1 MKIDKAELAQ
11 KISKLKNVVP
21 KKTTTPVLQGVLVQ
35 DGYLIANNM
44 ELTVKAK
51 IEGTDGE
58 SFIIPAKAFDLISN
72 LPDGDVD
79 ITAEQ
84 KDKAYSITIKA
95 AKIKNK
101 YQTMDPSTF
110 PMPNT
115 EDEDGGGFAIRSEA
129 LLTSMRRVSYAISAS
144 GTNQQMCALCLQAA
158 GGTLNFVGLDGHV
171 LAWDK
176 LDFEG
181 EFELLIPKA
190 TVEKLLSIGITGEV
204 SIKYNKVGAVF
215 VTDEYEIHTRIVNGE
230 YFKYAGM
237 FKDLPLHT
245 VVTRTDF
252 LDAMVRAKM
261 CTDERS
267 PARFTISGNEM
278 NIAIKD
284 ATTDYY
290 ETVSLQEELQQEL
303 TIGFDARLVIET
315 LKAFDCDTVAVNLES
330 AKYPMIIEADDSDF
344 RAIVLPVNIA
354 G

>member
-11 KISKLKNVVP
+11 KIGKLKSVVP
-21 KKTTTPVLQGVLVQ
+21 KKITTAVLQGILVQ
-35 DGYLIANNM
+35 DGYLIASNM

-72 LPDGDVD
+72 LPDGEVE

-84 KDKAYSITIKA
+84 EDKAYSITIKA

-110 PMPNT
+110 PMNT

-129 LLTSMRRVSYAISAS
+129 LITSMRRVSYAISAS
-144 GTNQQMCALCLQAA
+144 GTDRRMCALCLQAA

-176 LDFEG
+176 LDFDG
-181 EFELLIPKA
+181 EFELLIPKMA
-190 TVEKLLSIGITGEV
+190 VEKLLSIGISGEV
-204 SIKYNKVGAVF
+204 SIKYNKAGAVF
-215 VTDEYEIHTRIVNGE
+215 VVDEYEIHTRTVNGE
-230 YFKYAGM
+230 YFKYAKM

-245 VVTRTDF
+245 VVERTDF
-252 LDAMVRAKM
+252 MDAMVRAKM

-267 PARFTISGNEM
+267 PAKFTFSGNEM
-278 NIAIKD
+278 NITIKD
-284 ATTDYY
+284 ATTDYH
-290 ETVSLQEELQQEL
+290 ETVALQEELQQEL

-315 LKAFDCDTVAVNLES
+315 LKAFDCDTVAVNIES

-344 RAIVLPVNIA
+344 RAMVLPVKIT